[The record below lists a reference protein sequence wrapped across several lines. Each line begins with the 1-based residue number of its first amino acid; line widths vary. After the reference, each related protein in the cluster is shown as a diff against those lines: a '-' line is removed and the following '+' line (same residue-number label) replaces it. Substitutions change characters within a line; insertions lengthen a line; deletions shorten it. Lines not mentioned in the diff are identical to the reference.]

1 MELTTGYLDALWT
14 GNVSTSDVQPVLQV
28 ESIKSVGKSCE
39 RFQVMLSDGDRLCP
53 GALATQL
60 QSLVNDQLIIPGSI
74 VRLVE
79 VMINNIENRK

>member
-1 MELTTGYLDALWT
+1 MELTKGYLDALWSGT
-14 GNVSTSDVQPVLQV
+14 AFTDDVQPVLQV

-39 RFQVMLSDGDRLCP
+39 RFQIMLSDGERLCP

-60 QSLVNDQLIIPGSI
+60 QGLVNDALIISGSI

-79 VMINNIENRK
+79 KIINQIENRK